1 MICGSE
7 SRNSRERIQSN
18 RCNSTLDAANSIQR
32 VQVADHQRPAD
43 GIGRAECRPVATI
56 PSPKAELI
64 GHELAHHALG
74 HTGIIRGT
82 MRQVY
87 RPISRLDEFSCD
99 AVANEL
105 VGDQN
110 VSLNAI
116 TLLTV
121 GPQLYPQVNQAA
133 LREQV
138 EKVMKNKKTKKSE
151 SASTHPHILRRY
163 GALLGMKI

>member
-1 MICGSE
+1 MKTIVLIDDIVFGCRATGDY
-7 SRNSRERIQSN
+7 Q
-18 RCNSTLDAANSIQR
+18 TLDF
-32 VQVADHQRPAD
+32 V
-43 GIGRAECRPVATI
+43 
-56 PSPKAELI
+56 I